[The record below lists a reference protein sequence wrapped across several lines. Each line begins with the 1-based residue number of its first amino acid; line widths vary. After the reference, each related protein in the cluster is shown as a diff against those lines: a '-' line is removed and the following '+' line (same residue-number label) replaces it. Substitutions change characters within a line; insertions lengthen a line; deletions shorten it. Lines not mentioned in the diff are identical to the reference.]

1 MVYLPER
8 LKLMRQFRLMPDA
21 DKGGTF
27 IGPCT
32 VKCDIARGSN
42 KY

>member
-8 LKLMRQFRLMPDA
+8 LKLMWKFRLMPSA
-21 DKGGTF
+21 SKIGTF
-27 IGPCT
+27 IGPYT
-32 VKCDIARGSN
+32 FKRDMARGSN